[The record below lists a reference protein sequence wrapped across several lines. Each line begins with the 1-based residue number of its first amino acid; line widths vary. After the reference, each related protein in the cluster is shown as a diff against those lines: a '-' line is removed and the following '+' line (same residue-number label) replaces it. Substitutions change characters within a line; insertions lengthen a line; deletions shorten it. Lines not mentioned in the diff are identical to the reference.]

1 MNNIATK
8 LSAHE
13 RPSVIDSLQKGSQK
27 DNIRRVTQVSHIT
40 HQKIRKDGPKNKK
53 IKQLSNPRKTWRQNV
68 VGYKKNKQKK
78 KTATMCHFEHHQ
90 LWCRAA
96 SGRNSSCVC
105 ISMKDE
111 RLHNTRQCAHMQA
124 VAYTRGTWVPF
135 NKECCCPKAQ

>member
-53 IKQLSNPRKTWRQNV
+53 IKQLSNPRKT
-68 VGYKKNKQKK
+68 
-78 KTATMCHFEHHQ
+78 
-90 LWCRAA
+90 
-96 SGRNSSCVC
+96 
-105 ISMKDE
+105 
-111 RLHNTRQCAHMQA
+111 
-124 VAYTRGTWVPF
+124 
-135 NKECCCPKAQ
+135 